1 MIGFGQDTV
10 FITQV
15 DTVYI
20 TVDNNENSTLNK
32 QSILLD
38 DSKDDTQY
46 SQIIDIHPVSLFFG
60 KIYIAYER
68 KISNKNQSIKI
79 GIPFY
84 LRRDLSKIKLVR
96 NIASFYDL
104 DLYDSDDE
112 ANSTLKDILNDA
124 EGLAFFTGYGVNFE
138 YRFYLNKNKK
148 LLTGIY
154 LSPEYSFKKFNIKVD
169 VSASDLENIM
179 QTHNYPSVID
189 SDIGSYEADAESK
202 INVLGLKLGYQWI
215 TESLSFDINI
225 GVGRYSVKYDFE
237 EEITYKWEEWETNNL
252 DGELYYILPKIG
264 FSIGYKF

>member
-79 GIPFY
+79 GIPF
-84 LRRDLSKIKLVR
+84 
-96 NIASFYDL
+96 
-104 DLYDSDDE
+104 
-112 ANSTLKDILNDA
+112 
-124 EGLAFFTGYGVNFE
+124 
-138 YRFYLNKNKK
+138 
-148 LLTGIY
+148 
-154 LSPEYSFKKFNIKVD
+154 
-169 VSASDLENIM
+169 
-179 QTHNYPSVID
+179 
-189 SDIGSYEADAESK
+189 
-202 INVLGLKLGYQWI
+202 
-215 TESLSFDINI
+215 
-225 GVGRYSVKYDFE
+225 
-237 EEITYKWEEWETNNL
+237 
-252 DGELYYILPKIG
+252 
-264 FSIGYKF
+264 